1 MKKIFFS
8 LLTLLIFSIGVNAQ
22 KVTPAKWSWVLSKP
36 NPAVGETVDIIFTL
50 KMDKSWHHYA
60 SDFSPNVGPIVST
73 IKLKNSDS
81 FEAVGGLKSI
91 KSIKKHDDIFDGD
104 VAYFEG
110 KGEMRQ
116 SVMILKEN
124 PVIEGTYDGQVCS
137 DVTGQCVPVKGAF
150 KLEVKSGATTD
161 AAAKKKTEDELKAEA
176 EKAST
181 TNTES
186 TQQEEKAVP
195 TTAVTENVAD
205 SAKESVSVPVA
216 VSDSSATI
224 SSTEPTEEKPKE
236 ESILTFFLIALGV
249 GLATCL
255 TPCVYPLIPMTVSFF
270 IKQKNGVGK
279 AFIYGA
285 SIIGIY
291 VLFGTVIAA
300 TLGQAAPNFISTH
313 WFPNLLFFTIFII
326 FGLSFLGLFEIQLP
340 SNFVNNVDAQSD
352 RGGFIGIFFMAF
364 TLALVSFSCTGP
376 FVGTLLGLGAAGHF
390 TKPIIGMFGFGL
402 GLASPFVL
410 LALSPSLLKK
420 IPKSGGWMNTI
431 KVFFGFLEL
440 ALALKFFSTVD
451 QTYHWRILDR
461 EIFLAIW
468 IATFTLMGL
477 HLLGKF
483 LMPHD
488 DKVEKLSVGRL
499 MVALSVFS
507 FVVYL
512 IPGLFGAPLKALS
525 GLLPPTET
533 QDFVLTRSS
542 GEVAESTNPDFP
554 KTVKYSSFLK
564 LPHGI
569 QGFFDY
575 KDAVAYAQKVNKP
588 IFIDFT
594 GHGCVNCRKMEAS
607 VWSDP
612 EVLKRLKNDYVVVAL
627 YVDDKTELPK
637 NEWFTSKDDGL
648 EKTTL
653 GDQNLDFEITHFNAN
668 AQPYYCLV
676 NPNEDAKPL
685 IAPRA
690 FDQDIKKFI
699 EFLDAG
705 KAKFEGK

>member
-1 MKKIFFS
+1 MS
-8 LLTLLIFSIGVNAQ
+8 
-22 KVTPAKWSWVLSKP
+22 
-36 NPAVGETVDIIFTL
+36 
-50 KMDKSWHHYA
+50 
-60 SDFSPNVGPIVST
+60 
-73 IKLKNSDS
+73 
-81 FEAVGGLKSI
+81 
-91 KSIKKHDDIFDGD
+91 
-104 VAYFEG
+104 
-110 KGEMRQ
+110 
-116 SVMILKEN
+116 
-124 PVIEGTYDGQVCS
+124 
-137 DVTGQCVPVKGAF
+137 
-150 KLEVKSGATTD
+150 
-161 AAAKKKTEDELKAEA
+161 
-176 EKAST
+176 
-181 TNTES
+181 
-186 TQQEEKAVP
+186 
-195 TTAVTENVAD
+195 
-205 SAKESVSVPVA
+205 
-216 VSDSSATI
+216 
-224 SSTEPTEEKPKE
+224 
-236 ESILTFFLIALGV
+236 FFLIALGI

-279 AFIYGA
+279 AFLYGA

-291 VLFGTVIAA
+291 VLFGTIIAA

-313 WFPNLLFFTIFII
+313 WIPNLLFFTIFVI

-340 SNFVNNVDAQSD
+340 SQFVNNVDAQSD
-352 RGGFIGIFFMAF
+352 RGGWIGIFFMAF

-461 EIFLAIW
+461 EIYLALW
-468 IATFTLMGL
+468 IAIFTLMGL

-483 LMPHD
+483 QMPYD

-499 MVALSVFS
+499 MVALTVFS

-512 IPGLFGAPLKALS
+512 FPGMFGAPLKAMS
-525 GLLPPTET
+525 GLLPPIET
-533 QDFVLTRSS
+533 QDFVLTKGS
-542 GEVAESTNPDFP
+542 GEVATNEDSDFP
-554 KTVKYSSFLK
+554 KEVKYGSFLK
-564 LPHGI
+564 LPHDI
-569 QGFFDY
+569 KGFFDY
-575 KDAVAYAQKVNKP
+575 KDAVAYAKQVNKP

-653 GDQNLDFEITHFNAN
+653 GDQNLDFEITKFNAN

-676 NPNEDAKPL
+676 NPNGETKPML
-685 IAPRA
+685 EPRA
-690 FDQDIKKFI
+690 FDQDIQKFVD
-699 EFLDAG
+699 FLEAG
-705 KAKFEGK
+705 KAKFLGK

>member
-1 MKKIFFS
+1 MS
-8 LLTLLIFSIGVNAQ
+8 AQ
-22 KVTPAKWSWVLSKP
+22 TTPILSVRTQTTATP
-36 NPAVGETVDIIFTL
+36 T
-50 KMDKSWHHYA
+50 
-60 SDFSPNVGPIVST
+60 
-73 IKLKNSDS
+73 NS
-81 FEAVGGLKSI
+81 
-91 KSIKKHDDIFDGD
+91 
-104 VAYFEG
+104 
-110 KGEMRQ
+110 
-116 SVMILKEN
+116 
-124 PVIEGTYDGQVCS
+124 VI
-137 DVTGQCVPVKGAF
+137 
-150 KLEVKSGATTD
+150 TT
-161 AAAKKKTEDELKAEA
+161 
-176 EKAST
+176 T
-181 TNTES
+181 TN
-186 TQQEEKAVP
+186 AIV
-195 TTAVTENVAD
+195 D
-205 SAKESVSVPVA
+205 SAKEAISTPVT
-216 VSDSSATI
+216 VSDSSET
-224 SSTEPTEEKPKE
+224 SVSTANPTEKPEEEK
-236 ESILTFFLIALGV
+236 SLLNFFFIALGI

-270 IKQKNGVGK
+270 IKQKNGIGK
-279 AFIYGA
+279 AFLYGA

-313 WFPNLLFFTIFII
+313 WIPNLLFFTIFII

-340 SNFVNNVDAQSD
+340 SKFVNNVDAQSD
-352 RGGFIGIFFMAF
+352 RGGLIGIFFMAF

-376 FVGTLLGLGAAGHF
+376 FVGTLLGLGASGKF
-390 TKPIIGMFGFGL
+390 IKPIIGMFGFGL

-410 LALSPSLLKK
+410 LALSPELLKK

-468 IATFTLMGL
+468 IAVFTLMGF

-483 LMPHD
+483 QMPHD
-488 DKVEKLSVGRL
+488 DKVEKLGVPRL
-499 MVALSVFS
+499 MVALAVFS

-512 IPGLFGAPLKALS
+512 FPGLFGAPLKAMS

-533 QDFVLTRSS
+533 QDFVLSASS
-542 GEVAESTNPDFP
+542 RQSSESQNPDFP
-554 KTVKYSSFLK
+554 KSVKYGSFLK

-575 KDAVAYAQKVNKP
+575 DEAAEYAKKVNKP
-588 IFIDFT
+588 LFIDFT

-607 VWSDP
+607 VWIDP
-612 EVLKRLKNDYVVVAL
+612 EVLKRLKNDYVMVAL

-653 GDQNLDFEITHFNAN
+653 GDQNLDFEITKFNAN

-676 NPNEDAKPL
+676 NPNGDPKPML
-685 IAPRA
+685 EPRA
-690 FDQDIKKFI
+690 FDQDVKAFT

-705 KAKFEGK
+705 KAKFLGK

>member
-1 MKKIFFS
+1 M
-8 LLTLLIFSIGVNAQ
+8 
-22 KVTPAKWSWVLSKP
+22 PLS
-36 NPAVGETVDIIFTL
+36 GSSQTTFLETTADVPT
-50 KMDKSWHHYA
+50 S
-60 SDFSPNVGPIVST
+60 ST
-73 IKLKNSDS
+73 ISAITKTDS
-81 FEAVGGLKSI
+81 
-91 KSIKKHDDIFDGD
+91 
-104 VAYFEG
+104 
-110 KGEMRQ
+110 
-116 SVMILKEN
+116 
-124 PVIEGTYDGQVCS
+124 T
-137 DVTGQCVPVKGAF
+137 
-150 KLEVKSGATTD
+150 
-161 AAAKKKTEDELKAEA
+161 KT
-176 EKAST
+176 
-181 TNTES
+181 
-186 TQQEEKAVP
+186 
-195 TTAVTENVAD
+195 AD
-205 SAKESVSVPVA
+205 SVANSTPIA
-216 VSDSSATI
+216 VSDSSEI
-224 SSTEPTEEKPKE
+224 LVSRINSEEKPE
-236 ESILTFFLIALGV
+236 EEKSLLSFFLIALGV

-279 AFIYGA
+279 AFLYGA

-313 WFPNLLFFTIFII
+313 WIPNLLFFAVFII

-340 SNFVNNVDAQSD
+340 SKFVNNVDAQSD
-352 RGGFIGIFFMAF
+352 RGGLIGIFFMAF

-376 FVGTLLGLGAAGHF
+376 FVGTLLGLGASGKF

-410 LALSPSLLKK
+410 LALSPELLKK

-468 IATFTLMGL
+468 IAVFTLMGF

-483 LMPHD
+483 QMPHD
-488 DKVEKLSVGRL
+488 DKVERLGVPRL
-499 MVALSVFS
+499 MVALAVFS

-512 IPGLFGAPLKALS
+512 LPGLFGAPLKAMS

-533 QDFVLTRSS
+533 QDFVLSASS
-542 GEVAESTNPDFP
+542 GQSSENKNPDFP
-554 KTVKYSSFLK
+554 KSVKYGSFLK

-575 KDAVAYAQKVNKP
+575 NEAVEYAKKVNKP
-588 IFIDFT
+588 LFIDFT

-607 VWSDP
+607 VWIDP

-637 NEWFTSKDDGL
+637 NEWFLSKDDGL

-653 GDQNLDFEITHFNAN
+653 GDQNLDFEITKFNAN

-676 NPNEDAKPL
+676 NPNGNPKPML
-685 IAPRA
+685 KPRA
-690 FDQDIKKFI
+690 FDQDVKAFT

-705 KAKFEGK
+705 KAKFLGK

>member
-1 MKKIFFS
+1 VK
-8 LLTLLIFSIGVNAQ
+8 
-22 KVTPAKWSWVLSKP
+22 
-36 NPAVGETVDIIFTL
+36 EE
-50 KMDKSWHHYA
+50 
-60 SDFSPNVGPIVST
+60 VS
-73 IKLKNSDS
+73 
-81 FEAVGGLKSI
+81 A
-91 KSIKKHDDIFDGD
+91 
-104 VAYFEG
+104 
-110 KGEMRQ
+110 
-116 SVMILKEN
+116 
-124 PVIEGTYDGQVCS
+124 
-137 DVTGQCVPVKGAF
+137 
-150 KLEVKSGATTD
+150 
-161 AAAKKKTEDELKAEA
+161 
-176 EKAST
+176 
-181 TNTES
+181 
-186 TQQEEKAVP
+186 
-195 TTAVTENVAD
+195 
-205 SAKESVSVPVA
+205 PVA
-216 VSDSSATI
+216 VSTDSVTTNQETITAT
-224 SSTEPTEEKPKE
+224 EPKE
-236 ESILTFFLIALGV
+236 EEQSILTFFLIALGV

-279 AFIYGA
+279 AFLYGA

-291 VLFGTVIAA
+291 VLFGTIIAA

-313 WFPNLLFFTIFII
+313 WIPNILFFIIFVV

-340 SNFVNNVDAQSD
+340 SQFVNNVDAQSD
-352 RGGFIGIFFMAF
+352 RGGWIGIFFMAF

-376 FVGTLLGLGAAGHF
+376 FVGTLLGLGASGKF
-390 TKPIIGMFGFGL
+390 IKPIIGMFGFGL

-440 ALALKFFSTVD
+440 ALALKFLSTVD

-461 EIFLAIW
+461 EVYLAIW
-468 IATFTLMGL
+468 IAIFTLMGL

-499 MVALSVFS
+499 MVALTVFS

-512 IPGLFGAPLKALS
+512 FPGMFGAPLKALS
-525 GLLPPTET
+525 GLLPPIET

-542 GEVAESTNPDFP
+542 GEVAMSQDADFP
-554 KTVKYSSFLK
+554 KEVKYGSFLK
-564 LPHGI
+564 LPHDI

-575 KDAVAYAQKVNKP
+575 KDAVAYAKKVNKP
-588 IFIDFT
+588 VFIDFT

-607 VWSDP
+607 VWADP

-653 GDQNLDFEITHFNAN
+653 GDQNLDFEITKFNAN
-668 AQPYYCLV
+668 AQPYYCLI
-676 NPNEDAKPL
+676 NPNDDAKPMVE
-685 IAPRA
+685 PRA
-690 FDQDIKKFI
+690 FDQDIQKFVS
-699 EFLDAG
+699 FLDAG
-705 KAKFEGK
+705 KAKFLGK

>member
-1 MKKIFFS
+1 M
-8 LLTLLIFSIGVNAQ
+8 
-22 KVTPAKWSWVLSKP
+22 
-36 NPAVGETVDIIFTL
+36 ETV
-50 KMDKSWHHYA
+50 SA
-60 SDFSPNVGPIVST
+60 PVSISTDSVTTTSET
-73 IKLKNSDS
+73 I
-81 FEAVGGLKSI
+81 
-91 KSIKKHDDIFDGD
+91 
-104 VAYFEG
+104 
-110 KGEMRQ
+110 
-116 SVMILKEN
+116 
-124 PVIEGTYDGQVCS
+124 
-137 DVTGQCVPVKGAF
+137 
-150 KLEVKSGATTD
+150 
-161 AAAKKKTEDELKAEA
+161 
-176 EKAST
+176 
-181 TNTES
+181 
-186 TQQEEKAVP
+186 
-195 TTAVTENVAD
+195 
-205 SAKESVSVPVA
+205 
-216 VSDSSATI
+216 SATN
-224 SSTEPTEEKPKE
+224 KPKKEE

-279 AFIYGA
+279 AFLYGA

-291 VLFGTVIAA
+291 VLFGTIIAA

-313 WFPNLLFFTIFII
+313 WIPNLLFFAIFVI

-340 SNFVNNVDAQSD
+340 SQFVNNVDAQSD
-352 RGGFIGIFFMAF
+352 RGGWIGIFFMAF

-376 FVGTLLGLGAAGHF
+376 FVGTLLGLGASGKF
-390 TKPIIGMFGFGL
+390 IKPIIGMFGFGL

-440 ALALKFFSTVD
+440 ALALKFLSTVD

-461 EIFLAIW
+461 EIYLAIW
-468 IATFTLMGL
+468 IAIFTLMGL

-483 LMPHD
+483 QMPHD

-499 MVALSVFS
+499 MVALTVFS

-512 IPGLFGAPLKALS
+512 FPGMFGAPLKAMS
-525 GLLPPTET
+525 GLLPPIET
-533 QDFVLTRSS
+533 QDFVLSKSS
-542 GEVAESTNPDFP
+542 GEISNQNPDFP
-554 KTVKYSSFLK
+554 KNVKYSNLN
-564 LPHGI
+564 LHVPQNL

-575 KDAVAYAQKVNKP
+575 KEAVAYAKKVNKP
-588 IFIDFT
+588 LFIDFT

-607 VWSDP
+607 VWADP
-612 EVLKRLKNDYVVVAL
+612 EVLKRLRNDYVIVCL

-653 GDQNLDFEITHFNAN
+653 GDQNLDFEITKFGAN

-676 NPNEDAKPL
+676 NPNEDAKPMVE
-685 IAPRA
+685 PRA
-690 FDQDIKKFI
+690 FDQDIQKFI
-699 EFLDAG
+699 AFLDAG

>member
-1 MKKIFFS
+1 MSDEKEITTVPQS
-8 LLTLLIFSIGVNAQ
+8 TS
-22 KVTPAKWSWVLSKP
+22 TPSTAI
-36 NPAVGETVDIIFTL
+36 ETITE
-50 KMDKSWHHYA
+50 
-60 SDFSPNVGPIVST
+60 T
-73 IKLKNSDS
+73 
-81 FEAVGGLKSI
+81 
-91 KSIKKHDDIFDGD
+91 DG
-104 VAYFEG
+104 
-110 KGEMRQ
+110 
-116 SVMILKEN
+116 
-124 PVIEGTYDGQVCS
+124 T
-137 DVTGQCVPVKGAF
+137 
-150 KLEVKSGATTD
+150 
-161 AAAKKKTEDELKAEA
+161 KT
-176 EKAST
+176 
-181 TNTES
+181 
-186 TQQEEKAVP
+186 
-195 TTAVTENVAD
+195 AD
-205 SAKESVSVPVA
+205 SIVNTISTPTV
-216 VSDSSATI
+216 VSDSSSTSVATL
-224 SSTEPTEEKPKE
+224 SPTEKPEEEK
-236 ESILTFFLIALGV
+236 SLLSFFLIALGV

-279 AFIYGA
+279 AFLYGA

-313 WFPNLLFFTIFII
+313 WIPNLLFFTIFII

-340 SNFVNNVDAQSD
+340 SKFVNNVDAQSD
-352 RGGFIGIFFMAF
+352 RGGLIGIFFMAF

-376 FVGTLLGLGAAGHF
+376 FVGTLLGLGASGEF
-390 TKPIIGMFGFGL
+390 IKPIIGMFGFGL

-410 LALSPSLLKK
+410 LALSPELLKK

-468 IATFTLMGL
+468 IAVFTLMGF

-483 LMPHD
+483 QMPHD
-488 DKVEKLSVGRL
+488 DKVEKLGVPRL
-499 MVALSVFS
+499 MVALAVFS

-512 IPGLFGAPLKALS
+512 FPGLFGAPLKAMS

-533 QDFVLTRSS
+533 QDFVLSASTAGQSS
-542 GEVAESTNPDFP
+542 ENQNPDFP
-554 KTVKYSSFLK
+554 KSVKYSSFLK

-575 KDAVAYAQKVNKP
+575 DEAVEYAKKVNKP
-588 IFIDFT
+588 LFIDFT

-607 VWSDP
+607 VWIDP
-612 EVLKRLKNDYVVVAL
+612 EVLKRLKNDYVMVAL
-627 YVDDKTELPK
+627 YVDDKMELPQ
-637 NEWFTSKDDGL
+637 NEWFISKDDGL

-653 GDQNLDFEITHFNAN
+653 GDQNLDFEITKFNAN

-676 NPNEDAKPL
+676 NPNGDPKPML
-685 IAPRA
+685 LPRA
-690 FDQDIKKFI
+690 FDQDVKAFTD
-699 EFLDAG
+699 FLDEG
-705 KAKFEGK
+705 KAKFLAK

>member
-1 MKKIFFS
+1 M
-8 LLTLLIFSIGVNAQ
+8 
-22 KVTPAKWSWVLSKP
+22 PLS
-36 NPAVGETVDIIFTL
+36 GSSQTTFL
-50 KMDKSWHHYA
+50 KTTADVPTS
-60 SDFSPNVGPIVST
+60 ST
-73 IKLKNSDS
+73 ISAITKTDS
-81 FEAVGGLKSI
+81 
-91 KSIKKHDDIFDGD
+91 
-104 VAYFEG
+104 
-110 KGEMRQ
+110 
-116 SVMILKEN
+116 
-124 PVIEGTYDGQVCS
+124 T
-137 DVTGQCVPVKGAF
+137 
-150 KLEVKSGATTD
+150 
-161 AAAKKKTEDELKAEA
+161 KT
-176 EKAST
+176 
-181 TNTES
+181 
-186 TQQEEKAVP
+186 
-195 TTAVTENVAD
+195 AD
-205 SAKESVSVPVA
+205 SVATSTPVV
-216 VSDSSATI
+216 VSDSSEILVSRINSA
-224 SSTEPTEEKPKE
+224 EKPEVEK
-236 ESILTFFLIALGV
+236 SLVSFFLIALGV

-279 AFIYGA
+279 AFLYGA

-313 WFPNLLFFTIFII
+313 WIPNLLFFAVFII

-340 SNFVNNVDAQSD
+340 SKFVNNVDAQSD
-352 RGGFIGIFFMAF
+352 RGGLIGIFFMAF

-376 FVGTLLGLGAAGHF
+376 FVGTLLGLGASGKF

-410 LALSPSLLKK
+410 LALSPELLKK

-468 IATFTLMGL
+468 IAVFTLMGF

-483 LMPHD
+483 QMPHD
-488 DKVEKLSVGRL
+488 DKVERLGVPRL
-499 MVALSVFS
+499 MVALAVFS

-512 IPGLFGAPLKALS
+512 LPGLFGAPLKAMS

-533 QDFVLTRSS
+533 QDFVLSASS
-542 GEVAESTNPDFP
+542 GQSSENKNPDFP
-554 KTVKYSSFLK
+554 KSVKYGSFLK

-575 KDAVAYAQKVNKP
+575 NEAVEYAKKVNKP
-588 IFIDFT
+588 LFIDFT

-607 VWSDP
+607 VWIDP

-637 NEWFTSKDDGL
+637 NEWFLSKDDGL

-653 GDQNLDFEITHFNAN
+653 GDQNLDFEITKFNAN

-676 NPNEDAKPL
+676 NPNGNPKPML
-685 IAPRA
+685 KPRA
-690 FDQDIKKFI
+690 FDQDVKAFT

-705 KAKFEGK
+705 KAKFLGKQRE

>member
-1 MKKIFFS
+1 
-8 LLTLLIFSIGVNAQ
+8 L
-22 KVTPAKWSWVLSKP
+22 
-36 NPAVGETVDIIFTL
+36 
-50 KMDKSWHHYA
+50 
-60 SDFSPNVGPIVST
+60 VST
-73 IKLKNSDS
+73 DS
-81 FEAVGGLKSI
+81 
-91 KSIKKHDDIFDGD
+91 
-104 VAYFEG
+104 
-110 KGEMRQ
+110 
-116 SVMILKEN
+116 
-124 PVIEGTYDGQVCS
+124 
-137 DVTGQCVPVKGAF
+137 VT
-150 KLEVKSGATTD
+150 TT
-161 AAAKKKTEDELKAEA
+161 
-176 EKAST
+176 
-181 TNTES
+181 TES
-186 TQQEEKAVP
+186 I
-195 TTAVTENVAD
+195 
-205 SAKESVSVPVA
+205 
-216 VSDSSATI
+216 SATE
-224 SSTEPTEEKPKE
+224 EPKKE
-236 ESILTFFLIALGV
+236 DDSILSFFLIALGV

-279 AFIYGA
+279 AFLYGA

-291 VLFGTVIAA
+291 VLFGTIIAA

-313 WFPNLLFFTIFII
+313 WIPNLLFFAIFVI

-340 SNFVNNVDAQSD
+340 SQFVNNVDAQSD
-352 RGGFIGIFFMAF
+352 RGGWIGIFFMAF

-376 FVGTLLGLGAAGHF
+376 FVGTLLGLGASGKF
-390 TKPIIGMFGFGL
+390 IKPIIGMFGFGL
-402 GLASPFVL
+402 GLATPFVI

-440 ALALKFFSTVD
+440 ALALKFLSTVD

-461 EIFLAIW
+461 EVYLAIW
-468 IATFTLMGL
+468 IAIFTLMGL

-512 IPGLFGAPLKALS
+512 FPGMFGAPLKALS
-525 GLLPPTET
+525 GLLPPMET
-533 QDFVLTRSS
+533 QDFVLSKGS
-542 GEVAESTNPDFP
+542 GETTTSQDSDFP
-554 KTVKYSSFLK
+554 KKVKYGSFLK
-564 LPHGI
+564 LPHDI
-569 QGFFDY
+569 KGFFDY
-575 KDAVAYAQKVNKP
+575 KEAVAYAKQVNKP
-588 IFIDFT
+588 LFIDFT

-607 VWSDP
+607 VWVDS

-637 NEWFTSKDDGL
+637 NEWFISKDDGL

-653 GDQNLDFEITHFNAN
+653 GDQNLDFEITKFNAN

-676 NPNEDAKPL
+676 NPNDDAKPL
-685 IAPRA
+685 VEPRA
-690 FDQDIKKFI
+690 YDQDIQKFI
-699 EFLDAG
+699 AFLDAG

>member
-1 MKKIFFS
+1 LPLSGSSQTTS
-8 LLTLLIFSIGVNAQ
+8 LKTTADVPTS
-22 KVTPAKWSWVLSKP
+22 
-36 NPAVGETVDIIFTL
+36 
-50 KMDKSWHHYA
+50 
-60 SDFSPNVGPIVST
+60 ST
-73 IKLKNSDS
+73 ISAITKTDS
-81 FEAVGGLKSI
+81 
-91 KSIKKHDDIFDGD
+91 
-104 VAYFEG
+104 
-110 KGEMRQ
+110 
-116 SVMILKEN
+116 
-124 PVIEGTYDGQVCS
+124 T
-137 DVTGQCVPVKGAF
+137 
-150 KLEVKSGATTD
+150 
-161 AAAKKKTEDELKAEA
+161 KT
-176 EKAST
+176 
-181 TNTES
+181 
-186 TQQEEKAVP
+186 
-195 TTAVTENVAD
+195 AD
-205 SAKESVSVPVA
+205 SVANSTPIA
-216 VSDSSATI
+216 VSDSSEILVSRINSA
-224 SSTEPTEEKPKE
+224 EKPEEEK
-236 ESILTFFLIALGV
+236 SLLSFFLIALGV

-279 AFIYGA
+279 AFLYGA

-313 WFPNLLFFTIFII
+313 WIPNLLFFAVFII

-340 SNFVNNVDAQSD
+340 SKFVNNVDAQSD
-352 RGGFIGIFFMAF
+352 RGGLIGIFFMAF

-376 FVGTLLGLGAAGHF
+376 FVGTLLGLGASGKF

-410 LALSPSLLKK
+410 LALSPELLKK

-468 IATFTLMGL
+468 IAVFTLMGF

-483 LMPHD
+483 QMPHD
-488 DKVEKLSVGRL
+488 DKVERLGVPRL
-499 MVALSVFS
+499 MVALAVFS

-512 IPGLFGAPLKALS
+512 LPGLFGAPLKAMS

-533 QDFVLTRSS
+533 QDFVLSASS
-542 GEVAESTNPDFP
+542 GQSSENKNPDFP
-554 KTVKYSSFLK
+554 KSVKYGSFLK

-575 KDAVAYAQKVNKP
+575 NEAVEYAKKVNKP
-588 IFIDFT
+588 LFIDFT

-607 VWSDP
+607 VWIDP

-637 NEWFTSKDDGL
+637 NEWFLSKDDGL

-653 GDQNLDFEITHFNAN
+653 GDQNLDFEITKFNAN

-676 NPNEDAKPL
+676 NPNGNPKPML
-685 IAPRA
+685 KPRA
-690 FDQDIKKFI
+690 FDQDVKAFT

-705 KAKFEGK
+705 KAKFLGK

>member
-1 MKKIFFS
+1 MSGTQTTTEK
-8 LLTLLIFSIGVNAQ
+8 LT
-22 KVTPAKWSWVLSKP
+22 K
-36 NPAVGETVDIIFTL
+36 
-50 KMDKSWHHYA
+50 
-60 SDFSPNVGPIVST
+60 
-73 IKLKNSDS
+73 
-81 FEAVGGLKSI
+81 
-91 KSIKKHDDIFDGD
+91 
-104 VAYFEG
+104 
-110 KGEMRQ
+110 
-116 SVMILKEN
+116 
-124 PVIEGTYDGQVCS
+124 
-137 DVTGQCVPVKGAF
+137 
-150 KLEVKSGATTD
+150 
-161 AAAKKKTEDELKAEA
+161 
-176 EKAST
+176 
-181 TNTES
+181 
-186 TQQEEKAVP
+186 QEEKVIP
-195 TTAVTENVAD
+195 TTENVTANAID
-205 SAKESVSVPVA
+205 SVKEAISIPVA
-216 VSDSSATI
+216 VSDSSETSISTI
-224 SSTEPTEEKPKE
+224 NSAEKPE
-236 ESILTFFLIALGV
+236 EEQSLLNFFLIALGI

-279 AFIYGA
+279 AFLYGA

-313 WFPNLLFFTIFII
+313 WIPNLLFFTIFII

-340 SNFVNNVDAQSD
+340 SKFVNNVDAQSD
-352 RGGFIGIFFMAF
+352 RGGLIGIFFMAF

-376 FVGTLLGLGAAGHF
+376 FVGTLLGLGASGKF
-390 TKPIIGMFGFGL
+390 IKPIIGMFGFGL

-410 LALSPSLLKK
+410 LALSPELLKK

-468 IATFTLMGL
+468 IAVFTLMGL

-483 LMPHD
+483 QMPHD

-499 MVALSVFS
+499 MAALAVFS

-512 IPGLFGAPLKALS
+512 FPGLFGAPLKAMS

-533 QDFVLTRSS
+533 QDFVLSASS
-542 GEVAESTNPDFP
+542 GQSSESQNPYFP
-554 KTVKYSSFLK
+554 KSVKYGSFLK

-575 KDAVAYAQKVNKP
+575 DEAVEYAKKVNKP
-588 IFIDFT
+588 LFIDFT

-607 VWSDP
+607 VWVDS
-612 EVLKRLKNDYVVVAL
+612 EVLKRLNNDYVVVAL

-653 GDQNLDFEITHFNAN
+653 GDQNLDFEITKFNAN

-676 NPNEDAKPL
+676 NPNGEPKPMVE
-685 IAPRA
+685 PRA
-690 FDQDIKKFI
+690 FDQDVKAFTD
-699 EFLDAG
+699 FLDAG
-705 KAKFEGK
+705 KAKFLGK

>member
-1 MKKIFFS
+1 MEEDKK
-8 LLTLLIFSIGVNAQ
+8 N
-22 KVTPAKWSWVLSKP
+22 
-36 NPAVGETVDIIFTL
+36 
-50 KMDKSWHHYA
+50 
-60 SDFSPNVGPIVST
+60 
-73 IKLKNSDS
+73 
-81 FEAVGGLKSI
+81 
-91 KSIKKHDDIFDGD
+91 
-104 VAYFEG
+104 
-110 KGEMRQ
+110 
-116 SVMILKEN
+116 
-124 PVIEGTYDGQVCS
+124 
-137 DVTGQCVPVKGAF
+137 
-150 KLEVKSGATTD
+150 
-161 AAAKKKTEDELKAEA
+161 
-176 EKAST
+176 
-181 TNTES
+181 
-186 TQQEEKAVP
+186 TQQEEKTIP
-195 TTAVTENVAD
+195 TTANTVAETATAID
-205 SAKESVSVPVA
+205 TAKEEVSAPVLVSTDSV
-216 VSDSSATI
+216 ATNQEI
-224 SSTEPTEEKPKE
+224 VTATEPKKE
-236 ESILTFFLIALGV
+236 EQSILAFFLIALGI

-279 AFIYGA
+279 AFLYGA

-291 VLFGTVIAA
+291 VLFGTIIAA

-313 WFPNLLFFTIFII
+313 WIPNLLFFVIFIV

-340 SNFVNNVDAQSD
+340 SQFVNNVDAQSD
-352 RGGFIGIFFMAF
+352 RGGWIGIFFMAF

-461 EIFLAIW
+461 EIYLAIW
-468 IATFTLMGL
+468 IAIFTFMGL

-483 LMPHD
+483 QMPHD

-499 MVALSVFS
+499 MLALTVFS

-512 IPGLFGAPLKALS
+512 FPGMFGAPLKALS

-542 GEVAESTNPDFP
+542 GEVATNQDADFP
-554 KTVKYSSFLK
+554 KDVKYSSFLK
-564 LPHGI
+564 LPHDI

-575 KDAVAYAQKVNKP
+575 KDAVAYAKKVNKP

-612 EVLKRLKNDYVVVAL
+612 EVLKRMKNDYVVVAL

-637 NEWFTSKDDGL
+637 NEWFISKDDGL

-668 AQPYYCLV
+668 AQPYYCLI
-676 NPNEDAKPL
+676 NPNDDAKPL
-685 IAPRA
+685 VEPRA
-690 FDQDIKKFI
+690 FDQDIQKFVG
-699 EFLDAG
+699 FLDAG
-705 KAKFEGK
+705 KSKFLGK

>member
-1 MKKIFFS
+1 MAAENTETQSKTADKTVSNIEINGTKTADS
-8 LLTLLIFSIGVNAQ
+8 VVNT
-22 KVTPAKWSWVLSKP
+22 VSTPVISADSSQ
-36 NPAVGETVDIIFTL
+36 T
-50 KMDKSWHHYA
+50 S
-60 SDFSPNVGPIVST
+60 VST
-73 IKLKNSDS
+73 IDS
-81 FEAVGGLKSI
+81 S
-91 KSIKKHDDIFDGD
+91 
-104 VAYFEG
+104 
-110 KGEMRQ
+110 
-116 SVMILKEN
+116 
-124 PVIEGTYDGQVCS
+124 
-137 DVTGQCVPVKGAF
+137 
-150 KLEVKSGATTD
+150 
-161 AAAKKKTEDELKAEA
+161 
-176 EKAST
+176 EKP
-181 TNTES
+181 E
-186 TQQEEKAVP
+186 EEK
-195 TTAVTENVAD
+195 
-205 SAKESVSVPVA
+205 SMLS
-216 VSDSSATI
+216 
-224 SSTEPTEEKPKE
+224 
-236 ESILTFFLIALGV
+236 FFLIALGV

-270 IKQKNGVGK
+270 IKQKNGIGK

-313 WFPNLLFFTIFII
+313 WVPNLLFFTIFII

-340 SNFVNNVDAQSD
+340 SKFVNNVDAQSD

-376 FVGTLLGLGAAGHF
+376 FVGTLLGLGASGKF
-390 TKPIIGMFGFGL
+390 IKPIIGMFGFGL
-402 GLASPFVL
+402 GLASPFVM
-410 LALSPSLLKK
+410 LALSPELLKK

-468 IATFTLMGL
+468 IAVFTLMGF

-483 LMPHD
+483 QMPHD

-499 MVALSVFS
+499 MVALAVFS

-512 IPGLFGAPLKALS
+512 FPGLFGAPLKAMS

-533 QDFVLTRSS
+533 QDFVLSASS
-542 GEVAESTNPDFP
+542 GQLSESQNPDFP

-575 KDAVAYAQKVNKP
+575 KEAAAYAKKVNKP
-588 IFIDFT
+588 LFIDFT

-607 VWSDP
+607 VWIDP

-637 NEWFTSKDDGL
+637 NEWFISKDDGL

-653 GDQNLDFEITHFNAN
+653 GDQNLDFEITKFNAN

-676 NPNEDAKPL
+676 NPNGELKPML
-685 IAPRA
+685 LPRA
-690 FDQDIKKFI
+690 FDQDIKEFTN
-699 EFLDAG
+699 FLDAG
-705 KAKFEGK
+705 KAKFLEK

>member
-1 MKKIFFS
+1 VK
-8 LLTLLIFSIGVNAQ
+8 
-22 KVTPAKWSWVLSKP
+22 
-36 NPAVGETVDIIFTL
+36 EE
-50 KMDKSWHHYA
+50 
-60 SDFSPNVGPIVST
+60 VS
-73 IKLKNSDS
+73 
-81 FEAVGGLKSI
+81 A
-91 KSIKKHDDIFDGD
+91 
-104 VAYFEG
+104 
-110 KGEMRQ
+110 
-116 SVMILKEN
+116 
-124 PVIEGTYDGQVCS
+124 
-137 DVTGQCVPVKGAF
+137 
-150 KLEVKSGATTD
+150 
-161 AAAKKKTEDELKAEA
+161 
-176 EKAST
+176 
-181 TNTES
+181 
-186 TQQEEKAVP
+186 
-195 TTAVTENVAD
+195 
-205 SAKESVSVPVA
+205 PVA
-216 VSDSSATI
+216 VSTDSVTTNQETITAT
-224 SSTEPTEEKPKE
+224 EPKE
-236 ESILTFFLIALGV
+236 EEQSILTFFLIALGV

-279 AFIYGA
+279 AFLYGA

-291 VLFGTVIAA
+291 VLFGTIIAA

-313 WFPNLLFFTIFII
+313 WIPNILFFIIFVV

-340 SNFVNNVDAQSD
+340 SQFVNNVDAQSD
-352 RGGFIGIFFMAF
+352 RGGWIGIFFMAF

-376 FVGTLLGLGAAGHF
+376 FVGTLLGLGASGKF
-390 TKPIIGMFGFGL
+390 IKPIIGMFGFGL

-440 ALALKFFSTVD
+440 ALALKFLSTVD

-461 EIFLAIW
+461 EVYLAIW
-468 IATFTLMGL
+468 IAIFTLMGL

-499 MVALSVFS
+499 MVALTVFS

-512 IPGLFGAPLKALS
+512 FPGMFGAPLKALS
-525 GLLPPTET
+525 GLLPPIET

-542 GEVAESTNPDFP
+542 GEATTSQDSDFP
-554 KTVKYSSFLK
+554 KEVKYGSFLK
-564 LPHGI
+564 LPHDI

-575 KDAVAYAQKVNKP
+575 KDAVAYAKKVNKP
-588 IFIDFT
+588 VFIDFT

-607 VWSDP
+607 VWADP

-653 GDQNLDFEITHFNAN
+653 GDQNLDFEITKFNAN
-668 AQPYYCLV
+668 AQPYYCLI
-676 NPNEDAKPL
+676 NPNDDAKPMVE
-685 IAPRA
+685 PRA
-690 FDQDIKKFI
+690 FDQDIQKFVS
-699 EFLDAG
+699 FLDAG
-705 KAKFEGK
+705 KAKFLGK

>member
-1 MKKIFFS
+1 M
-8 LLTLLIFSIGVNAQ
+8 
-22 KVTPAKWSWVLSKP
+22 PLS
-36 NPAVGETVDIIFTL
+36 GSSQTTFL
-50 KMDKSWHHYA
+50 KTTADVPTSSTISAITKTDSTKTA
-60 SDFSPNVGPIVST
+60 DSVATSTPIV
-73 IKLKNSDS
+73 
-81 FEAVGGLKSI
+81 
-91 KSIKKHDDIFDGD
+91 
-104 VAYFEG
+104 
-110 KGEMRQ
+110 
-116 SVMILKEN
+116 
-124 PVIEGTYDGQVCS
+124 
-137 DVTGQCVPVKGAF
+137 
-150 KLEVKSGATTD
+150 
-161 AAAKKKTEDELKAEA
+161 
-176 EKAST
+176 
-181 TNTES
+181 
-186 TQQEEKAVP
+186 
-195 TTAVTENVAD
+195 
-205 SAKESVSVPVA
+205 
-216 VSDSSATI
+216 VSDSSEILVSRINSA
-224 SSTEPTEEKPKE
+224 EKPEEEK
-236 ESILTFFLIALGV
+236 SLLSFFLIALGV

-279 AFIYGA
+279 AFLYGA

-313 WFPNLLFFTIFII
+313 WIPNLLFFAVFII

-340 SNFVNNVDAQSD
+340 SKFVNNVDAQSD
-352 RGGFIGIFFMAF
+352 RGGLIGIFFMAF

-376 FVGTLLGLGAAGHF
+376 FVGTLLGLGASGKF

-410 LALSPSLLKK
+410 LALSPELLKK

-468 IATFTLMGL
+468 IAVFTLMGF

-483 LMPHD
+483 QMPHD
-488 DKVEKLSVGRL
+488 DKVERLGVPRL
-499 MVALSVFS
+499 MVALAVFS

-512 IPGLFGAPLKALS
+512 LPGLFGAPLKAMS

-533 QDFVLTRSS
+533 QDFVLSASS
-542 GEVAESTNPDFP
+542 GQSSENKNPDFP
-554 KTVKYSSFLK
+554 KSVKYGSFLK

-575 KDAVAYAQKVNKP
+575 NEAVEYAKKVNKP
-588 IFIDFT
+588 LFIDFT

-607 VWSDP
+607 VWIDP

-637 NEWFTSKDDGL
+637 NEWFLSKDDGL

-653 GDQNLDFEITHFNAN
+653 GDQNLDFEITKFNAN

-676 NPNEDAKPL
+676 NPNGNPKPML
-685 IAPRA
+685 KPRA
-690 FDQDIKKFI
+690 FDQDVKAFT

-705 KAKFEGK
+705 KAKFLGKQRE

>member
-1 MKKIFFS
+1 LVS
-8 LLTLLIFSIGVNAQ
+8 TDSVS
-22 KVTPAKWSWVLSKP
+22 TT
-36 NPAVGETVDIIFTL
+36 ETV
-50 KMDKSWHHYA
+50 
-60 SDFSPNVGPIVST
+60 
-73 IKLKNSDS
+73 
-81 FEAVGGLKSI
+81 
-91 KSIKKHDDIFDGD
+91 
-104 VAYFEG
+104 
-110 KGEMRQ
+110 
-116 SVMILKEN
+116 
-124 PVIEGTYDGQVCS
+124 
-137 DVTGQCVPVKGAF
+137 
-150 KLEVKSGATTD
+150 
-161 AAAKKKTEDELKAEA
+161 
-176 EKAST
+176 
-181 TNTES
+181 
-186 TQQEEKAVP
+186 
-195 TTAVTENVAD
+195 
-205 SAKESVSVPVA
+205 
-216 VSDSSATI
+216 SATE
-224 SSTEPTEEKPKE
+224 EPKKE
-236 ESILTFFLIALGV
+236 DDSILSFFLIALGI

-270 IKQKNGVGK
+270 IKQKNGVSK
-279 AFIYGA
+279 AFLYGA

-291 VLFGTVIAA
+291 VLFGTIIAA

-313 WFPNLLFFTIFII
+313 WIPNLLFFAIFVI

-340 SNFVNNVDAQSD
+340 SQFVNNVDAQSD
-352 RGGFIGIFFMAF
+352 RGGWIGIFFMAF

-376 FVGTLLGLGAAGHF
+376 FVGTLLGLGASGHF

-440 ALALKFFSTVD
+440 ALALKFLSTVD

-461 EIFLAIW
+461 EIYLAIW
-468 IATFTLMGL
+468 IAIFTLMGL

-499 MVALSVFS
+499 MVALTVFS

-512 IPGLFGAPLKALS
+512 FPGMFGAPLKALS
-525 GLLPPTET
+525 GLLPPIET
-533 QDFVLTRSS
+533 QDFVLTRNS
-542 GEVAESTNPDFP
+542 GETTSQDSDFP
-554 KTVKYSSFLK
+554 KEVKYGSFLK
-564 LPHGI
+564 LPHDI

-575 KDAVAYAQKVNKP
+575 KDAVAYAKKVNKP
-588 IFIDFT
+588 LFIDFT

-607 VWSDP
+607 VWADP

-653 GDQNLDFEITHFNAN
+653 GDQNLDFEITKFNAN
-668 AQPYYCLV
+668 AQPYYCLI
-676 NPNEDAKPL
+676 NPNDDAKPM
-685 IAPRA
+685 AEPRA
-690 FDQDIKKFI
+690 FDQDIQKFI
-699 EFLDAG
+699 AFLDAG

>member
-1 MKKIFFS
+1 M
-8 LLTLLIFSIGVNAQ
+8 
-22 KVTPAKWSWVLSKP
+22 PLS
-36 NPAVGETVDIIFTL
+36 GSSQTTFLETTADVPT
-50 KMDKSWHHYA
+50 S
-60 SDFSPNVGPIVST
+60 ST
-73 IKLKNSDS
+73 ISAITKTDS
-81 FEAVGGLKSI
+81 
-91 KSIKKHDDIFDGD
+91 
-104 VAYFEG
+104 
-110 KGEMRQ
+110 
-116 SVMILKEN
+116 
-124 PVIEGTYDGQVCS
+124 T
-137 DVTGQCVPVKGAF
+137 
-150 KLEVKSGATTD
+150 
-161 AAAKKKTEDELKAEA
+161 KT
-176 EKAST
+176 
-181 TNTES
+181 
-186 TQQEEKAVP
+186 
-195 TTAVTENVAD
+195 AD
-205 SAKESVSVPVA
+205 SVANSTPIA
-216 VSDSSATI
+216 VSDSSEILVSRINSA
-224 SSTEPTEEKPKE
+224 EKPEEEK
-236 ESILTFFLIALGV
+236 SLLSFFLIALGV

-279 AFIYGA
+279 AFLYGA

-313 WFPNLLFFTIFII
+313 WIPNLLFFAVFII

-340 SNFVNNVDAQSD
+340 SKFVNNVDAQSD
-352 RGGFIGIFFMAF
+352 RGGLIGIFFMAF

-376 FVGTLLGLGAAGHF
+376 FVGTLLGLGASGKF

-410 LALSPSLLKK
+410 LALSPELLKK

-468 IATFTLMGL
+468 IAVFTLMGF

-483 LMPHD
+483 QMPHD
-488 DKVEKLSVGRL
+488 DKVERLGVPRL
-499 MVALSVFS
+499 MVALAVFS

-512 IPGLFGAPLKALS
+512 LPGLFGAPLKAMS

-533 QDFVLTRSS
+533 QDFVLSASS
-542 GEVAESTNPDFP
+542 GQSSENKNPDFP
-554 KTVKYSSFLK
+554 KSVKYGSFLK

-575 KDAVAYAQKVNKP
+575 NEAVEYAKKVNKP
-588 IFIDFT
+588 LFIDFT

-607 VWSDP
+607 VWIDP

-637 NEWFTSKDDGL
+637 NEWFLSKDDGL

-653 GDQNLDFEITHFNAN
+653 GDQNLDFEITKFNAN

-676 NPNEDAKPL
+676 NPNGNPKPML
-685 IAPRA
+685 KPRA
-690 FDQDIKKFI
+690 FDQDVKAFT

-705 KAKFEGK
+705 KAKFLGK